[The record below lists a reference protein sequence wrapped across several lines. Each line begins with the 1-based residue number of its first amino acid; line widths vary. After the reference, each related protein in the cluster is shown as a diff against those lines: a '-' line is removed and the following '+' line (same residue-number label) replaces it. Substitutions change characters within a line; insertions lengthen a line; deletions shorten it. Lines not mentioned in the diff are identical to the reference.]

1 VRRQGGD
8 VVPAGSN
15 VSEPD
20 TDSAPFGDT
29 MTTDRSVFRIAF
41 VNPGGFPADSRTEK
55 AQKIVEYSKT
65 IEADSLGFVET
76 NMNWSKI
83 EAGCRLHERF
93 HGVWRRCT
101 FNIAHY
107 ADYPPKKEPGATAK
121 QWGGVAQCS
130 IDEASSRIHST
141 GVDPTGLGRWAWTR
155 YQGKE
160 GYGLRV
166 LFAYRCN
173 EKTEHAGSV
182 YNQQKAYFDS
192 IGAPRN
198 PRDAFWEDLIS
209 EITPWTESSDTI
221 VLGMDMNDDVRDA
234 DNVKHLKALKLTE
247 IITKKHGNNGP
258 NTHEFGSKPIDGLFV
273 SDGILDSKCGYL
285 PFVFDHRLLWMD
297 LDLETT
303 FGYEPDISPRYK
315 PRRLKYDDRRTR
327 ERYLTKL
334 SDLLC
339 KESDFADRLETFVS
353 STHQDVPLT
362 TTQLRY
368 YDSLLREHQAAAQ
381 QAEHHC
387 RHLFTGRQAWTPE
400 FTRNRNHR
408 LFWLKMLAK
417 RHGKQVNSRFL
428 Q

>member
-1 VRRQGGD
+1 MSWSGGD
-8 VVPAGSN
+8 AVPAESS

-20 TDSAPFGDT
+20 PDSAPFGDN
-29 MTTDRSVFRIAF
+29 MTNNRTAFRIAF

-55 AQKIVEYSKT
+55 SKKIVEYATT

-83 EAGCRLHERF
+83 GAGCRLHERF
-93 HGVWRRCT
+93 HGKWRRCS

-107 ADYPPKKEPGATAK
+107 ADYPPKQEPGATAQ

-173 EKTEHAGSV
+173 GKTEHAGSV

-192 IGAPRN
+192 IGSPRN
-198 PRDAFWEDLIS
+198 PRDAFWEDLIR
-209 EITPWTESSDTI
+209 EITPWTESNDTI

-234 DNVKHLKALKLTE
+234 ANVQHLKALRLTE
-247 IITKKHGNNGP
+247 VITHKHGRNGP

-273 SDGILDSKCGYL
+273 SDGLLDAPCGYL
-285 PFVFDHRLLWMD
+285 PFVFDHRLLWID

-303 FGYEPDISPRYK
+303 FGYEPDLSPRYRPK
-315 PRRLKYDDRRTR
+315 RLKYDDR
-327 ERYLTKL
+327 
-334 SDLLC
+334 
-339 KESDFADRLETFVS
+339 
-353 STHQDVPLT
+353 
-362 TTQLRY
+362 
-368 YDSLLREHQAAAQ
+368 
-381 QAEHHC
+381 
-387 RHLFTGRQAWTPE
+387 
-400 FTRNRNHR
+400 
-408 LFWLKMLAK
+408 
-417 RHGKQVNSRFL
+417 
-428 Q
+428 